1 MYALR
6 IYGFSLIITRE
17 LHSTGVDRRGEECAI
32 GGIPPCS
39 ESGSPGID
47 FGRILID
54 LWGRSAGRD
63 QELHHGVAMLG
74 RNSDPLAAEAPMSG
88 HTDSPA
94 VGGVLDSAAWSSR
107 QQADQEGRLHL
118 LASELQAALVN
129 GVFEAGLVLDGA
141 LLRCSDS
148 SVDPM
153 VVQKIE
159 EAIAI
164 LDQVIVRTREVIVE
178 LDGP

>member
-1 MYALR
+1 M
-6 IYGFSLIITRE
+6 
-17 LHSTGVDRRGEECAI
+17 
-32 GGIPPCS
+32 
-39 ESGSPGID
+39 
-47 FGRILID
+47 
-54 LWGRSAGRD
+54 
-63 QELHHGVAMLG
+63 
-74 RNSDPLAAEAPMSG
+74 
-88 HTDSPA
+88 
-94 VGGVLDSAAWSSR
+94 GGVLDSAAWSSR

-129 GVFEAGLVLDGA
+129 GVFEAVLDGA

>member
-1 MYALR
+1 MSPSSATAASSLR
-6 IYGFSLIITRE
+6 
-17 LHSTGVDRRGEECAI
+17 
-32 GGIPPCS
+32 
-39 ESGSPGID
+39 
-47 FGRILID
+47 
-54 LWGRSAGRD
+54 
-63 QELHHGVAMLG
+63 
-74 RNSDPLAAEAPMSG
+74 
-88 HTDSPA
+88 
-94 VGGVLDSAAWSSR
+94 AWSSR